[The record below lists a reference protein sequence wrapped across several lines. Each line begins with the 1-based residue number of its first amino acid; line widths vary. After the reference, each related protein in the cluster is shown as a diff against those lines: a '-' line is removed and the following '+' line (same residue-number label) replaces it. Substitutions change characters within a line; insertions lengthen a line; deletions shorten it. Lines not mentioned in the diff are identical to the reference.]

1 MNLTFLKTMNV
12 LIVEDDNVTAT
23 FLSEIIK
30 DFFHSTYIAH
40 DGHEAIE
47 ILETNTIHLLI
58 TDLNMPFFSGV
69 ELIKKIRKKEDICS
83 KTPLPILVISGR
95 KDAADFLSMI
105 KYQLVDYIV
114 KPFSLTQLFDVFD
127 RLSQKMQALKNRLYY
142 IDNNLIYD
150 SSKKTLA
157 KNEIEIPLTHLEA
170 LLLEILLEN
179 RGKLIP
185 RSILIEKIYHDDAKD
200 VTFRNLVMRLRKKL
214 GKDYLINIKD
224 LGMRLQ

>member
-23 FLSEIIK
+23 FLSETIK

-40 DGHEAIE
+40 DGHKAIE

-114 KPFSLTQLFDVFD
+114 KPFSLPQLFDVLD
-127 RLSQKMQALKNRLYY
+127 RLSQKMRALKNKLYY
-142 IDNNLIYD
+142 IDNHLIYD
-150 SSKKTLA
+150 SSKKILA

>member
-23 FLSEIIK
+23 FLSETIK

-40 DGHEAIE
+40 DGHKAIE

-114 KPFSLTQLFDVFD
+114 KPFSLPQLFDVFD
-127 RLSQKMQALKNRLYY
+127 RLSQKMRALKNKLYY
-142 IDNNLIYD
+142 IDNNLVYD
-150 SSKKTLA
+150 SSKKILA